1 VRLACWRLG
10 RTAASGVGG
19 RRVPDARG
27 GTARR
32 RVAAGETAKTVYSLC
47 AQQNC
52 GGGSYCEPKGRNRP
66 TITPIWSLTG
76 HHRPSGRARLS
87 RPASWPNFPKK
98 FQEFPAYGASR
109 KTPSRSLVVTDQR
122 DRLCCGEAQSPY
134 SDEGLFDHGLVDVDR
149 FEHLAGLPWCR
160 ANQAIPKC

>member
-1 VRLACWRLG
+1 MLCHRCAAWRASALSPTGHRGHGAGTGRGDRDPTNLRFVEKNLPFSERLSRCAIACWRLG
-10 RTAASGVGG
+10 RTGASGVGG

-76 HHRPSGRARLS
+76 TIVHRDGRDYRDPPLG
-87 RPASWPNFPKK
+87 RIFQRNFRN
-98 FQEFPAYGASR
+98 FQHMAIRGKR
-109 KTPSRSLVVTDQR
+109 R
-122 DRLCCGEAQSPY
+122 
-134 SDEGLFDHGLVDVDR
+134 
-149 FEHLAGLPWCR
+149 AGVWW
-160 ANQAIPKC
+160 